1 MQIVEVAVA
10 LIRSAHQPN
19 IWLGKFCPQRVHFE
33 FVTAARLEKES
44 LRETITREV
53 AWELGMDR
61 SRDFVVSNMAQLNS
75 DFQAPLPGEEA
86 DSQIICSFY
95 NVDLYRRKPLEAL
108 KSRDDLQWLNSNELC
123 DGKTESGIDVCPLLL
138 LLNRH
143 AKVIQRWES
152 TS

>member
-1 MQIVEVAVA
+1 MQSVEIAVG

-19 IWLGKFCPQRVHFE
+19 MWLGKFNRERVHFE
-33 FVTAARLEKES
+33 FVTATRLEKES
-44 LRETITREV
+44 LRETVTREI

-61 SRDFVVSNMAQLNS
+61 SKDFVVSNMAQLNC
-75 DFQAPLPGEEA
+75 DFQNPLPGEEA

-95 NVDLYRRKPLEAL
+95 NIDLYRKNSLVHL
-108 KSRDDLQWLNSNELC
+108 QSRQDLQWLTSMELC
-123 DGKTESGIDVCPLLL
+123 SGKTETGIDICPLLL
-138 LLNRH
+138 MLNEH